1 MKVLFRSI
9 DSRTKYKSFIEN
21 LNSLIS
27 LKTINN
33 FDDLMSVLIEIKEK
47 FENEFKELNDVAYDD
62 LKSDF
67 LIIYNWTFYKDKI
80 SLLENEFE
88 FVQSKFIERDDGT
101 II

>member
-9 DSRTKYKSFIEN
+9 DSRTKYKNFIEN

-47 FENEFKELNDVAYDD
+47 FENEFKELNDVPYDD